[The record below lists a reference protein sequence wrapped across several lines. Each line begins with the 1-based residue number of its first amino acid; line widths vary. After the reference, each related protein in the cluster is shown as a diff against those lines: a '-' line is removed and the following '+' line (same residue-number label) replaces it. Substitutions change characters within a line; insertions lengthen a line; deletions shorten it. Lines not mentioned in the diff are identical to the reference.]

1 MRIWID
7 ESRQN
12 QRRTYAANSTVG
24 AIPVEFDVV
33 SGDEKSSND
42 SRYPFDS
49 YLLDTY
55 ATAEMGLN
63 QKNGRDQFESVKS
76 YDFFYTNSYPGFQ
89 IKYKRTG
96 DFELTSGEDPNSLAS
111 IESQRKD
118 GKISF
123 TAEFR
128 RSNAV
133 KIIAMIIGLCLIMN
147 IATLTWIVTKIWSG
161 KRPPSMQAL
170 VWSAASFL
178 GTLQLRQVLPGNP
191 RIGIAMDFI
200 FFFPALFVGLISSVL
215 LTSLWIKR
223 DDWII

>member
-1 MRIWID
+1 
-7 ESRQN
+7 
-12 QRRTYAANSTVG
+12 
-24 AIPVEFDVV
+24 
-33 SGDEKSSND
+33 
-42 SRYPFDS
+42 
-49 YLLDTY
+49 
-55 ATAEMGLN
+55 
-63 QKNGRDQFESVKS
+63 
-76 YDFFYTNSYPGFQ
+76 
-89 IKYKRTG
+89 
-96 DFELTSGEDPNSLAS
+96 
-111 IESQRKD
+111 
-118 GKISF
+118 
-123 TAEFR
+123 
-128 RSNAV
+128 
-133 KIIAMIIGLCLIMN
+133 MN